1 MDQNNPMDQYSP
13 NNTVTVTGHGRASQ
27 APDVLTLNISVEV
40 SRRTLVGAYQDAARS
55 MQAVQ
60 QALAAADVERKD
72 SATSG
77 LSLRSETV
85 WQEDKGNVVTGYT
98 CSSTLTVRM
107 GFKDGASDSAQQ
119 VIAKIVEAG
128 GNDVRLNGLQP
139 EISDPGEVA
148 EQARTL
154 AWADAA
160 RNANHFAELA
170 GRKLGRVL
178 AISEGQDT
186 GSGPVPM
193 RRMSYAAEVAMPIE
207 AGESSVG
214 ASVTATWELV

>member
-1 MDQNNPMDQYSP
+1 MDQESS
-13 NNTVTVTGHGRASQ
+13 NNTVTVTGHGKASQ

-40 SRRTLVGAYQDAARS
+40 NRRTLVDAYQDAARS

-60 QALAAADVERKD
+60 RALAASDVERKD

-85 WQEDKGNVVTGYT
+85 WQEGKGNVLTGYN

-119 VIAKIVEAG
+119 IIAKVVEAG

-160 RNANHFAELA
+160 RNASHFAELS
-170 GRKLGRVL
+170 GRRLGRVL
-178 AISEGQDT
+178 TISEGQDL
-186 GSGPVPM
+186 GSGPIPM
-193 RRMSYAAEVAMPIE
+193 RRMAYATEASMPIE

-214 ASVTATWELV
+214 ASVTVTWELV